1 MSPFKLKRTSFL
13 MPLRVGFDGVR
24 VIFPP
29 SSSTF
34 SFCFLGVDFGLRLLP
49 RFFLVVLGVALGVA
63 IVSNFAMRFISG
75 AIASAMAALNMSL
88 NSAFAIT
95 AKCPKAE
102 ADF

>member
-1 MSPFKLKRTSFL
+1 

-34 SFCFLGVDFGLRLLP
+34 SFCCFLGVDFGLRLLP

-63 IVSNFAMRFISG
+63 IATLLVSNFSMRSISG

-88 NSAFAIT
+88 NSADTAFDIT